1 MKSYGM
7 VYREKTTI
15 VVGGYFHPN
24 GSRLPYHF
32 KPMQSAVFIDAYDF
46 PQGIARQSVE
56 ASSTWAQGETKVLP
70 RRGWDSGAF
79 KGIILKWLIFNGET
93 GKPMI
98 YCNMGFIS
106 PKWRV

>member
-24 GSRLPYHF
+24 GSRLPPYHF
-32 KPMQSAVFIDAYDF
+32 KPMQSAVFVDAYDF

-56 ASSTWAQGETKVLP
+56 ASST
-70 RRGWDSGAF
+70 
-79 KGIILKWLIFNGET
+79 
-93 GKPMI
+93 
-98 YCNMGFIS
+98 
-106 PKWRV
+106 